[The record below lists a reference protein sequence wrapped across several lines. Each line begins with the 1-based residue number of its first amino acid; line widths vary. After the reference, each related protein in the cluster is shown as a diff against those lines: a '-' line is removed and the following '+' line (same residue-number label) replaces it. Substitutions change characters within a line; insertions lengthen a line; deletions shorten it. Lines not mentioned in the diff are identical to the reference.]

1 MEASFTLGKMKSI
14 GRKIIYAAHKVVF
27 LKKQGTS
34 STLFELKFKVVIKHR
49 STYCVILT
57 SNLKNHR

>member
-1 MEASFTLGKMKSI
+1 MKSI